1 MGKTKEHTVQLR
13 QMCVDLHKSG
23 NGYKKIAT
31 RLHLPIS
38 TVRGIVKKFKTTGTV
53 VNKPGRGRKFILPPC
68 SEEDGKRNKKIS
80 KAHCH
85 RIARNGSIL
94 GSQSLQNNHQALST
108 CQQAVWEAC
117 TEKNLFSLK
126 IINATGEDRWCCGA
140 VSLPKALG
148 TLLGCMASW
157 TRWNTRTF

>member
-1 MGKTKEHTVQLR
+1 MTQRPFLFNMGKTKEHTVQVR
-13 QMCVDLHKSG
+13 QMCVDLHRSG

-53 VNKPGRGRKFILPPC
+53 VNKPGRGRKFILPQRTVRRMVR
-68 SEEDGKRNKKIS
+68 EIKKIS
-80 KAHCH
+80 EAHCH

-117 TEKNLFSLK
+117 TEKTFSHSK
-126 IINATGEDRWCCGA
+126 
-140 VSLPKALG
+140 S
-148 TLLGCMASW
+148 
-157 TRWNTRTF
+157 

>member
-1 MGKTKEHTVQLR
+1 MGKTKEHTVQVR

-53 VNKPGRGRKFILPPC
+53 VNKPGRGCNFMLPPRTVRRMVREIKK
-68 SEEDGKRNKKIS
+68 SPKLTFAELQGMVASWGHKVSKTTIRRYLHANRLFGRHARKKPFLTQNHKRNGG
-80 KAHCH
+80 
-85 RIARNGSIL
+85 GSVML
-94 GSQSLQNNHQALST
+94 WG
-108 CQQAVWEAC
+108 
-117 TEKNLFSLK
+117 F
-126 IINATGEDRWCCGA
+126 
-140 VSLPKALG
+140 SLPKALG
-148 TLLGCMASW
+148 TLLGWMASW